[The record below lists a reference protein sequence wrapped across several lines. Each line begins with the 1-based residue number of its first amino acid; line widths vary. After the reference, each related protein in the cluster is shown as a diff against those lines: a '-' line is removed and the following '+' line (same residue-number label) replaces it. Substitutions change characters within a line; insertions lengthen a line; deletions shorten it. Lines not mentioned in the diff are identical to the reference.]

1 MGKYGADLA
10 CYGVFLSPGE
20 AERSERAGQRDVG
33 CLETP
38 QLKGDGSCSQSPWR
52 KNCWQMLLCWATVT
66 LAHTDE
72 VEERPRT
79 VNITALT
86 TSQ

>member
-1 MGKYGADLA
+1 MGHYGPDLA
-10 CYGVFLSPGE
+10 CYVVFLSPRE
-20 AERSERAGQRDVG
+20 EDCKKQAGQRDVG

-52 KNCWQMLLCWATVT
+52 KDCWQMLLCWASVT
-66 LAHTDE
+66 LAHPDG